1 MTLKQIFIRVKSK
14 VKAKAEKAK
23 ALLGLGLVQPLASS
37 SSSGISASN
46 IFNGIWSIVL
56 SLFDSLAQ
64 DIGVLFGDIFS
75 GLGGS
80 IVDMF
85 NTFGMSFGPFG
96 IWAPIAFVA
105 SLGGA
110 MVIGFVILD
119 VVDAEKDV
127 TGFENDV

>member
-1 MTLKQIFIRVKSK
+1 MTLKHIFKFISSA
-14 VKAKAEKAK
+14 KAKVRAK
-23 ALLGLGLVQPLASS
+23 LFLGFALVTPFSSS
-37 SSSGISASN
+37 SSSGISGAT
-46 IFNGIWSIVL
+46 IFNGLWSIIL
-56 SLFDSLAQ
+56 GLLNSLAQ
-64 DIGVLFGDIFS
+64 DIDILFGDIFA

-85 NTFGMSFGPFG
+85 NTFGASFGPYG
-96 IWAPIAFVA
+96 IWAPIAFVV

>member
-1 MTLKQIFIRVKSK
+1 MTLKHIFIRVKSK
-14 VKAKAEKAK
+14 LKSKAAKAKV
-23 ALLGLGLVQPLASS
+23 LLGLALVQPLASS
-37 SSSGISASN
+37 SSGISAST
-46 IFNGIWSIVL
+46 IFNGLWSIVL

-85 NTFGMSFGPFG
+85 NTFGGSFGSYG
-96 IWAPIAFVA
+96 IWAPVAFVV
-105 SLGGA
+105 SLGAA

-127 TGFENDV
+127 TGFENDI

>member
-1 MTLKQIFIRVKSK
+1 MTLNHIFKFLSFC
-14 VKAKAEKAK
+14 KAKAKSKA
-23 ALLGLGLVQPLASS
+23 ALGLAIVAPFSS
-37 SSSGISASN
+37 SSSSSISGDT
-46 IFNGIWSIVL
+46 IFNGLWSIIL
-56 SLFDSLAQ
+56 GLLNSLAQ
-64 DIGVLFGDIFS
+64 DIDILFGDIFA

-85 NTFGMSFGPFG
+85 NTFGSSFGPYG
-96 IWAPIAFVA
+96 IWAPIAFVV

>member
-1 MTLKQIFIRVKSK
+1 LTLKHIFIRVKSK
-14 VKAKAEKAK
+14 LKSKAAKAKV
-23 ALLGLGLVQPLASS
+23 LLGLGLVQPLASS
-37 SSSGISASN
+37 SSGISAST
-46 IFNGIWSIVL
+46 IFNGLWSIVL

-85 NTFGMSFGPFG
+85 NTFGMSFGPYG
-96 IWAPIAFVA
+96 IWAPIAFVV

>member
-1 MTLKQIFIRVKSK
+1 MTLKHIFKCISSA
-14 VKAKAEKAK
+14 KAKARAK
-23 ALLGLGLVQPLASS
+23 LFLGFALVTPFSSS
-37 SSSGISASN
+37 SSSGISGAT
-46 IFNGIWSIVL
+46 IFNGLWSIIL
-56 SLFDSLAQ
+56 GLLNSLAQ
-64 DIGVLFGDIFS
+64 DIDILFGDIFA

-85 NTFGMSFGPFG
+85 NTFGASFGPYG
-96 IWAPIAFVA
+96 IWAPIVFVV